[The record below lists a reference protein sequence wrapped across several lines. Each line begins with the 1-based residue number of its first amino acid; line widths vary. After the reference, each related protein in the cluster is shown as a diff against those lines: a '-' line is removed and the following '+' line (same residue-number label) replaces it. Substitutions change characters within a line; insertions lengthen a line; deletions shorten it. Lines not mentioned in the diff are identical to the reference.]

1 MVMCSSIGLG
11 SPTIW
16 FPKEETGPLSPLTYF
31 PDAVLAHLP
40 NMVILRGRLRLG
52 KGSTLEVCKIK
63 SDMNLSWFYRS
74 YFASQSH
81 KIPDPKMSHKNIVII
96 G

>member
-1 MVMCSSIGLG
+1 ML
-11 SPTIW
+11 
-16 FPKEETGPLSPLTYF
+16 PKEETGPISLLPHF
-31 PDAVLAHLP
+31 PGALLAHLP
-40 NMVILRGRLRLG
+40 NMVIFRGRLRLG

-63 SDMNLSWFYRS
+63 IDMNVSWFYRS

-81 KIPDPKMSHKNIVII
+81 KIPDRKMSHKNIVII